1 MGKEPTQERA
11 KEQEEDRAQV
21 LLRLGLE
28 SLVVVLMVAIVVGGV
43 VSLGRHMVVTE
54 THRTHPQA
62 TYGTHP
68 QTAGRLDDLCAVL
81 ATHKG
86 KVIEVDSL
94 KRNQGLGGGEGVHC
108 EGRYRTV
115 GGSTRV
121 PGGGH

>member
-11 KEQEEDRAQV
+11 KEQEHRAQV

-28 SLVVVLMVAIVVGGV
+28 SLVMVLMVAIVVGGV

-54 THRTHPQA
+54 THRTNLQA

-81 ATHKG
+81 AT
-86 KVIEVDSL
+86 
-94 KRNQGLGGGEGVHC
+94 QGEGHRG
-108 EGRYRTV
+108 EFLKART
-115 GGSTRV
+115 RARRRRRCAL
-121 PGGGH
+121 

>member
-1 MGKEPTQERA
+1 MGKKPTEGSA
-11 KEQEEDRAQV
+11 KEEEDRAQV
-21 LLRLGLE
+21 LLRLCLE
-28 SLVVVLMVAIVVGGV
+28 SLVVVLIVAIVVGGV

-86 KVIEVDSL
+86 KVIEVSSL
-94 KRNQGLGGGEGVHC
+94 KRKQGLGGGKGVDC
-108 EGRYRTV
+108 EGRYLTL

>member
-1 MGKEPTQERA
+1 MGKEPTEERA
-11 KEQEEDRAQV
+11 KEQEHRAQV

-54 THRTHPQA
+54 AHRTHPQA

-68 QTAGRLDDLCAVL
+68 QTAGHLDDLCAVL

-94 KRNQGLGGGEGVHC
+94 KQEQGLGGGEGVHC
-108 EGRYRTV
+108 DARYLTL